1 MYIDYAIFVL
11 IVVYNIHIFY
21 VVMIMRNMFPILFGL
36 YIYVDTNIDNLYHK
50 DYIMCVFFNYIYFL
64 SLLLW
69 IYVGHITHF
78 LYLRM
83 LIMYIYYIDT
93 YFVLFEST
101 FLCFVSTISNLFT
114 TSVQYCIC
122 NHCNG

>member
-122 NHCNG
+122 NHCNA